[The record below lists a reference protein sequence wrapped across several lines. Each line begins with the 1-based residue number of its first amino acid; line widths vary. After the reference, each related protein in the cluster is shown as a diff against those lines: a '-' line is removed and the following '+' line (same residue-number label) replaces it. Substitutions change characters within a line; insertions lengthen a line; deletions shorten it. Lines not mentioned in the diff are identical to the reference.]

1 MSVYVYA
8 ITKASHP
15 LRLDDVT
22 GVGDPP
28 AEVRVVPGDSLCAV
42 VSESPADLSVSRQDL
57 QAHHEVGQRLW
68 ADGPVLPLS
77 FGFTA
82 EDDDA
87 VRAVLEERGPQM
99 AQRLD
104 ELTGRGEFNVKGVA
118 QEDALVGAELQD
130 NRQARELNER
140 TRKGAGTYE
149 DRVALG
155 QLLAEGVQRREQ
167 ALAEEILAVLRPL
180 ALAEQTSPPSGQYFV
195 NSSFLVDEERYDEFA
210 RTGQEL
216 SERYGEAAEVRL
228 RGPLAPYSFV

>member
-28 AEVRVVPGDSLCAV
+28 AEIRVVPGDSLRAV
-42 VSESPADLSVSRQDL
+42 ISETPEDLSVSRHDL
-57 QAHHEVGQRLW
+57 EAHHEVGQRLW

-77 FGFTA
+77 FGFVA
-82 EDDDA
+82 QDEDA
-87 VRAVLEERGPQM
+87 VRAVMEEQGPQM

-104 ELTGRGEFNVKGVA
+104 ELTGRGEFNVKGVV
-118 QEDALVGAELQD
+118 QEDALVRAELEE
-130 NRQARELNER
+130 NEQARQLNER
-140 TRKGAGTYE
+140 TREGGGSYE
-149 DRVALG
+149 DRLALG
-155 QLLAEGVQRREQ
+155 QLLAEAVQRREQ
-167 ALAEEILAVLRPL
+167 ALAEEILAAVRPL
-180 ALAEQTSPPSGQYFV
+180 ALAEQATPPSGQYFV

-210 RTGQEL
+210 RAGEEL
-216 SERYGEAAEVRL
+216 AERYGDRAELRL

>member
-1 MSVYVYA
+1 MSVYIYA

-28 AEVRVVPGDSLCAV
+28 AEIRVVPGDSLRAV
-42 VSESPADLSVSRQDL
+42 VSEAPENLSVSRHDL
-57 QAHHEVGQRLW
+57 AAHHEVGQRLW

-77 FGFTA
+77 FGFVA
-82 EDDDA
+82 PDEDA
-87 VRAVLEERGPQM
+87 VRAVLEEQGPQM

-104 ELTGRGEFNVKGVA
+104 DLTGRGEFNVKGVT
-118 QEDALVGAELQD
+118 QEDALVGAELRE

-140 TRKGAGTYE
+140 TREGAGSYE

-155 QLLAEGVQRREQ
+155 QLLAEAVQRREQ
-167 ALAEEILAVLRPL
+167 ILAEEILAEVRPL
-180 ALAEQTSPPSGQYFV
+180 ALAEQTTPASGQYFL

-216 SERYGEAAEVRL
+216 AERYADTAELRL
-228 RGPLAPYSFV
+228 RGPLPPYSFV